1 MRIPRVY
8 LPAPLTPHTT
18 LALPED
24 QAAHVVS
31 VLRLKAGAPLRVF
44 DGAGH
49 EHDGVLELAG
59 RRGAAV
65 RVGAA
70 VAALPESPLR
80 ITLAQGIGRGER
92 MDFVVQK
99 AVELGVAAI
108 VPLLTARA
116 VVRLDDARGARRQ
129 ARWQAVA
136 VSACAQCG
144 RAWVPAVAAPVG
156 IDAFLGALPPGRGV
170 LLDPRGEH
178 SLAALPLGD
187 AVTVLIGPEG
197 GLDDDERAAARAAG
211 FIGARMGPRVLRT
224 ETAALVALT
233 LLQARGG
240 DLG

>member
-1 MRIPRVY
+1 MRTPRIH
-8 LPAPLTPHTT
+8 LPVSLNPHTT
-18 LALPED
+18 LALPAD
-24 QAAHVVS
+24 QAAHALS
-31 VLRLKAGAPLRVF
+31 VLRLKAGAPVRVF

-49 EHDGVLELAG
+49 EHEAVLELAG

-70 VAALPESPLR
+70 VTPLPESPLR

-129 ARWQAVA
+129 ARWQALA
-136 VSACAQCG
+136 VSACEQCG
-144 RAWVPAVAAPVG
+144 RARVPQVAAPVG
-156 IDAFLGALPPGRGV
+156 LDAFLGTLPPGQGV
-170 LLDPRGEH
+170 MLDPRGEC
-178 SLAALPLGD
+178 SLADLALTD

-211 FIGARMGPRVLRT
+211 FAPVRLGPRVLRT

-240 DLG
+240 DLA